1 MAEEFL
7 RDHPGLRPFVL
18 SDVQLTGT
26 RIGGGAYGKV
36 EEVVV
41 PVGAAAKTI
50 YPILQE
56 GDATTAGLPKAAT
69 QFVRECQLMSTLRH
83 PNIVQFLGVAFFPG
97 SRLPALV
104 MERLLTSLHDL
115 LAPDPSPPSGAVT
128 PLSFFSM
135 ALKCS
140 VLHNVA
146 CGLAYLHERS
156 SPVIHRDLSARNV
169 LLDSEMVAKIADLGV
184 ARIVPHV
191 RAAATMT
198 KGPGASVY
206 MPPEAFAPSRSNI
219 EKSKYDASID
229 VFSLG
234 VVTIFAIGEV
244 FPCDPLEHNYFDEKS
259 GVLLGR
265 TELQRR
271 SHYMRNVNEQLRACG
286 QLRGDHPLIRLIQQ
300 CLHNLPAKRPGIGE
314 VLRLLDEAIAGFR
327 DEGSERNKRELVR
340 ALQTQPRNQNLE
352 RVLRDLVT
360 DKDRELAETLQ
371 QLREKERE
379 KQSVIERLT
388 RREADLNEAQ
398 RHLRQKEDQLQTSE
412 REKQRVQQ
420 LLTRKE
426 AEVTRAEETI
436 RREQQQ
442 LGGKEQQIQE
452 MRQRE
457 TELVQAKDREIALLQ
472 QQLEEKSASYTCQV
486 SGPGLTS
493 ATVNQPTH
501 VLVQLTDS
509 SGRPYSLPMN
519 VTAQLELISKATPTN
534 QPEATPTNRWP
545 RSKNPP
551 PQVSVAMTSLSQYE
565 VSYTPVSRG
574 QHKLHVQVNDREI
587 NGSPFTV
594 TVYLDPRQL
603 GYPVRTVTG
612 LSTPYGIAFN
622 SHQEMIVSECAG
634 HRSSIFDIRRQK
646 IGTFGSHGDSPDQM
660 KYPKGIATDDTDNI
674 YVSSLNKLQK
684 FTGSGELIKCI
695 GRRGSKEGEFD
706 DPRGVTLYD
715 NQVYVCDHY
724 NHRIQVFDL
733 DLNFVRSIG
742 SRGKGRGELDAPDDV
757 KFDTAGNMYVAE
769 WDNERVQVMD
779 TSGQFIR
786 VFGQEGEGKLRAPS
800 GLHIVNKYVYVSELS
815 GHCIVV
821 YETSGQFVT
830 SFGRCGQNEGE
841 FRGPFC
847 ITSCVD
853 GFIHVC
859 DCDNSRVQIF

>member
-360 DKDRELAETLQ
+360 ENAHLQSRVQAKDRELTDRD
-371 QLREKERE
+371 REIAWKDEE
-379 KQSVIERLT
+379 
-388 RREADLNEAQ
+388 
-398 RHLRQKEDQLQTSE
+398 SE
-412 REKQRVQQ
+412 REKQTLRQELTRKEAEVTRKEVDLAETQQQ
-420 LLTRKE
+420 LTQKE

-436 RREQQQ
+436 RREQ
-442 LGGKEQQIQE
+442 QQIQE

-472 QQLEEKSASYTCQV
+472 QQLGEKSASYTCQV

-509 SGRPYSLPMN
+509 SGRPYSLPLN
-519 VTAQLELISKATPTN
+519 VTAQLELVSKATRT
-534 QPEATPTNRWP
+534 TTKWP
-545 RSKNPP
+545 NESR
-551 PQVSVAMTSLSQYE
+551 VSVAMTSPSQYE

-594 TVYLDPRQL
+594 TVYPDPRQL
-603 GYPVRTVTG
+603 GHPVRTVTG
-612 LSTPYGIAFN
+612 LARPYGIAFN
-622 SHQEMIVSECAG
+622 SHQEMIVSECLG
-634 HRSSIFDIRRQK
+634 HGVSIFDIRGQK
-646 IGTFGSHGDSPDQM
+646 IRTFGSCGDSPDQM
-660 KYPKGIATDDTDNI
+660 EYPAGIATDDTDNI
-674 YVSSLNKLQK
+674 YVCSQHKLQK
-684 FTGSGELIKCI
+684 FTSSGELIICI
-695 GRRGSKEGEFD
+695 GRRGSKEGEFYE
-706 DPRGVTLYD
+706 PCGVTLYD
-715 NQVYVCDHY
+715 NQVYVCDRD

-733 DLNFVRSIG
+733 DLNFVQSIG
-742 SRGKGRGELDAPDDV
+742 SHGKGRSQFNAPHDV

-769 WDNERVQVMD
+769 YSNRESASNGHQWPIH
-779 TSGQFIR
+779 TSIWSGRRGKTAWAIR
-786 VFGQEGEGKLRAPS
+786 S
-800 GLHIVNKYVYVSELS
+800 SY
-815 GHCIVV
+815 C
-821 YETSGQFVT
+821 
-830 SFGRCGQNEGE
+830 
-841 FRGPFC
+841 
-847 ITSCVD
+847 
-853 GFIHVC
+853 
-859 DCDNSRVQIF
+859 